1 MGLPRSLIV
10 LAAASVLPFA
20 VGCASLHEARH
31 TAMQTVGL
39 EAPTPATEFALAWQN
54 KLAQLPDPTKN
65 GATITGL
72 PGQMF
77 LFAPDGDKLVPAV
90 PTGELT
96 ISVIDET
103 PRSAGYPKKP
113 VEVFHYSNDKLR
125 QMQAIDERFG
135 KNFVVFLPLDP
146 SWRDVSRLRI
156 KGTYEQPLPGQK
168 EKGTLYAQE
177 SLITLDFVSGSGG
190 GSGWSQPGSG
200 SQVGIPT
207 GSAIVNQMRAANQA
221 RNAANGTMTIPPTQQ
236 QPVIPVST
244 TKPANPQTFIPVS
257 ATNPIQPQ
265 SPARP
270 PANPATPNGGMVV
283 PANLP

>member
-1 MGLPRSLIV
+1 MVRIPGSLIL
-10 LAAASVLPFA
+10 LAISPFA

-31 TAMQTVGL
+31 AAMLSVGL
-39 EAPTPATEFALAWQN
+39 EEPTPATEFALAWQN
-54 KLAQLPDPTKN
+54 KLAQLPDPTKS
-65 GATITGL
+65 GAQVTGL

-96 ISVIDET
+96 ISIIDET
-103 PRSAGYPKKP
+103 PRPAGYPKKA
-113 VEVFHYSNDKLR
+113 VEVYHYSNDKLR

-135 KNFVVFLPLDP
+135 KNFIVFLPLDH

-156 KGTYEQPLPGQK
+156 KGQYEQPLPGQK

-177 SLITLDFVSGSGG
+177 SLITLDFVSGPGG

-207 GSAIVNQMRAANQA
+207 GSSIVNQMRAANQA
-221 RNAANGTMTIPPTQQ
+221 RNAASWQMTAPPTQQ
-236 QPVIPVST
+236 PPL
-244 TKPANPQTFIPVS
+244 IPVS

-265 SPARP
+265 SAVRP
-270 PANPATPNGGMVV
+270 PASPATPNSGMVV